1 MNGIIII
8 FEIPNINNFL
18 SGVKYLINSGYTV
31 IRYGKNPRNNLNFQ
45 NENYIDLANSPYR
58 TDLLEMYLVSKSY
71 FALDQIVVVQNF
83 HIGYLENHF

>member
-1 MNGIIII
+1 MLHVRDNGYLEKNFTLTSKKDEWNYHNIRNS
-8 FEIPNINNFL
+8 NINNFL

-58 TDLLEMYLVSKSY
+58 TI
-71 FALDQIVVVQNF
+71 F
-83 HIGYLENHF
+83 